1 MSENKKTAGTGTYIG
16 LALAL
21 ILIILLANPAI
32 LPLPA
37 EMKEKLAELADSSP
51 QYISHIENA
60 RKKSSLEMIVRIAN
74 ALDVSVDQLLS
85 ENLSGSQYKC
95 DAELSRLISG
105 CSNYE
110 RRVILDIA
118 LAARYSLEE
127 NRWIIHTEKS

>member
-1 MSENKKTAGTGTYIG
+1 MGLNYKHIGRRIREERIRTGMSQ
-16 LALAL
+16 
-21 ILIILLANPAI
+21 
-32 LPLPA
+32 
-37 EMKEKLAELADSSP
+37 EKLAELADSSP

-118 LAARYSLEE
+118 LATRYSLEE
-127 NRWIIHTEKS
+127 NRWIILTEKS

>member
-1 MSENKKTAGTGTYIG
+1 MDLNYKHIGKRIREERTRAGMSQET
-16 LALAL
+16 
-21 ILIILLANPAI
+21 
-32 LPLPA
+32 
-37 EMKEKLAELADSSP
+37 LAESVDSSP

-60 RKKSSLEMIVRIAN
+60 RKKPSLEMLVRIAN
-74 ALDVSVDQLLS
+74 VLDVSVDHLLS

-95 DAELSRLISG
+95 DAELSRLVSG